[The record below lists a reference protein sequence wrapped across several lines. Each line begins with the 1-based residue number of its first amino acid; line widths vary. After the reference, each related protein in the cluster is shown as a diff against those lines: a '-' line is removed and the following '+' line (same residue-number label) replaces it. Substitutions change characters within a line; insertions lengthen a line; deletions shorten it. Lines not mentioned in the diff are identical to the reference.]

1 MKKLKK
7 QLIKKATALLLVA
20 SMGVLAL
27 GVTTTTTENSVQPF
41 SFTQEAQEGF

>member
-7 QLIKKATALLLVA
+7 QIIKKATALLLVA

-27 GVTTTTTENSVQPF
+27 GITTTSENSVQLYTI
-41 SFTQEAQEGF
+41 TQDSQESY

>member
-27 GVTTTTTENSVQPF
+27 GVTTTTTENSVQLYGCLQD
-41 SFTQEAQEGF
+41 TQELF